1 MKYSWAIKI
10 GVILWV
16 FIGRASIDFGQ
27 PQGVVIAN
35 QMYLPRD
42 LYMILTFVTFQPSDA
57 AIPAAVEWAVG
68 TLLGSVTTGAAV
80 LAVAFLGFGML
91 FGHLDWR
98 TGARVVLGI
107 FILFGAPMIARELAV
122 LARDGTGAETGQVA
136 AAGIPQTHAI
146 LKNASAADPYAGAG
160 LPQQ

>member
-1 MKYSWAIKI
+1 MMPALAT
-10 GVILWV
+10 V
-16 FIGRASIDFGQ
+16 
-27 PQGVVIAN
+27 
-35 QMYLPRD
+35 
-42 LYMILTFVTFQPSDA
+42 QPSDA

-68 TLLGSVTTGAAV
+68 TLLGSVATGVAV

-107 FILFGAPMIARELAV
+107 FILFGAPTIARELMT
-122 LARDGTGAETGQVA
+122 LAHDEQAARNTPSVA
-136 AAGIPQTHAI
+136 SEIPQQPEVP
-146 LKNASAADPYAGAG
+146 KNAPVADPYAGAR